1 MPSARSMLE
10 RLVCLVRRSHNY
22 AVRRKDGQMYLLCR
36 RCSVQTP
43 GWDVGAQARYKP
55 AQPAQPPLRLL
66 LDATGPQLIPELH
79 PELIPKSDDAAH
91 PDTRDDN

>member
-1 MPSARSMLE
+1 
-10 RLVCLVRRSHNY
+10 
-22 AVRRKDGQMYLLCR
+22 MYLLCR

-43 GWDVGAQARYKP
+43 GWDVGAQARYKPTQP

-91 PDTRDDN
+91 QTLATRSGRLAPHRQELRLLLDN